1 MIRFLN
7 FKRNGHLD
15 GIISGDD
22 MRDIIEVFPE
32 LKDSFKQRKSFDEYY
47 FDSKEVFIDIER
59 LQQLNDKW
67 YDFQISSD
75 NIFILT

>member
-1 MIRFLN
+1 MIRFLS

-15 GIISGDD
+15 GIISGDV

-59 LQQLNDKW
+59 LEQLNGKW

-75 NIFILT
+75 NIFILN